1 MRFARGNGNGECD
14 FTYLVQRRILVQKN
28 IMQKKTALI
37 CALLVAAMF
46 QLILTSATAQAAAPN
61 ACKAIDDAYRKQIT
75 SGMHLKITRTSS
87 GEMSGRNGM
96 IYGAD
101 DTTTCNFV
109 RDEAANGEAA
119 AVYRQHHIN
128 GDETYDTLIWVSK
141 SSGLP
146 LRQEQDADFGQGKK
160 GHESLLFKYS
170 K

>member
-1 MRFARGNGNGECD
+1 MM
-14 FTYLVQRRILVQKN
+14 IS
-28 IMQKKTALI
+28 I
-37 CALLVAAMF
+37 CALLIASLL
-46 QLILTSATAQAAAPN
+46 QLALAPATVQAAAPS
-61 ACKAIDDAYRKQIT
+61 ACKAIDNAYVKQIT

-87 GEMSGRNGM
+87 GAMSGRNGM

-101 DTTTCNFV
+101 DRTTCNYV
-109 RDEAANGEAA
+109 RDEAANGEAT

-128 GDETYDTLIWVSK
+128 GSETYDTLVWVSK

-146 LRQEQDADFGQGKK
+146 LRQEQDADFGEGKK

>member
-1 MRFARGNGNGECD
+1 
-14 FTYLVQRRILVQKN
+14 
-28 IMQKKTALI
+28 MQKMMTRTCL
-37 CALLVAAMF
+37 LLVASLVQFLLAP
-46 QLILTSATAQAAAPN
+46 AAARAAGPN

-146 LRQEQDADFGQGKK
+146 LRQEQDADFGEGKK

>member
-1 MRFARGNGNGECD
+1 
-14 FTYLVQRRILVQKN
+14 
-28 IMQKKTALI
+28 MQKMTTLI
-37 CALLVAAMF
+37 CALLVASLF
-46 QLILTSATAQAAAPN
+46 QLVLAAEPARAAAPN
-61 ACKAIDDAYRKQIT
+61 ACKAIDDAYIKQIT
-75 SGMHLKITRTSS
+75 SGMQLKITRTSS
-87 GEMSGRNGM
+87 GAMSGRNGM
-96 IYGAD
+96 IYGRD

-109 RDEAANGEAA
+109 RDESANGEAA

-128 GDETYDTLIWVSK
+128 GDETYDTLIRVSK

>member
-1 MRFARGNGNGECD
+1 M
-14 FTYLVQRRILVQKN
+14 QKN
-28 IMQKKTALI
+28 IMQKKAILI

-101 DTTTCNFV
+101 DTGIALTNVGPTPIKARKAEDFLTGKPL
-109 RDEAANGEAA
+109 DDANIKQAA
-119 AVYRQHHIN
+119 ALAASEAQPSSDLRGPAEYKEAMVKELTKRALTRARQ
-128 GDETYDTLIWVSK
+128 
-141 SSGLP
+141 
-146 LRQEQDADFGQGKK
+146 RAGQ
-160 GHESLLFKYS
+160 
-170 K
+170 

>member
-1 MRFARGNGNGECD
+1 
-14 FTYLVQRRILVQKN
+14 VQKN
-28 IMQKKTALI
+28 IMQKTTALI

-87 GEMSGRNGM
+87 REMSGRNGM

-160 GHESLLFKYS
+160 GHEPLLFKYS